1 MIYDDIGRHLEAAGS
16 FDRAAVPLGMYV
28 AWCTNLQLLSRE
40 FADAQ
45 ATLVM
50 RVRFREITGAELLVA
65 GCAGVL
71 EDWQLNDEGQR
82 FTSAWLPRYL
92 DDFRSV
98 FGGSPY
104 DVKDDWDHYDRIAPL
119 LTRRLMDAR
128 QGASASTPASVLGS
142 KDQRWWRRGR

>member
-28 AWCTNLQLLSRE
+28 AWCANLQLLSRE
-40 FADAQ
+40 FADAH
-45 ATLVM
+45 AALVM

-65 GCAGVL
+65 GGAGVL
-71 EDWQLNDEGQR
+71 EDRQLNEEGRR
-82 FTSAWLPRYL
+82 FTAAWLPGYL

-128 QGASASTPASVLGS
+128 QGAAAGKPAAVPGTT
-142 KDQRWWRRGR
+142 DQRWWRRGR